1 MEYWLYYLNNLAD
14 TIEIPPK
21 LQNDEILTD
30 AFRVAEFLAL
40 DKDAQWSYQQDLKR
54 RLDYKAVLDY
64 AKEEAE
70 LKGMEKGM
78 ERGIEK
84 GMKQGIEQGIEKG
97 IKQGQK
103 QEKIQIAKNLL
114 DVLDDDTLS
123 QKTGLSVD
131 EIAKLRD

>member
-1 MEYWLYYLNNLAD
+1 
-14 TIEIPPK
+14 
-21 LQNDEILTD
+21 
-30 AFRVAEFLAL
+30 FLAL